1 MRHAVPARVTLSSGF
16 RSVCR
21 GRVKKHIAILLLLSV
36 PFAAAGA
43 DCTHVARLTS
53 PGDDRKVTGDSV
65 VPYPDI
71 DSAQVIKVYLEAVGR
86 GELMIFEKTVT
97 RSMLK
102 PERVE
107 YVYTLD
113 SRLPRVSVFSTLTVS
128 LPFPDMPDLQVQG
141 ITGFLDWKGRITDST
156 VHCQPGIPG

>member
-1 MRHAVPARVTLSSGF
+1 MKT
-16 RSVCR
+16 
-21 GRVKKHIAILLLLSV
+21 HIAILLLLSV
-36 PFAAAGA
+36 PFAAADA

-53 PGDDRKVTGDSV
+53 PGSDRTVTGNSV

-71 DSAQVIKVYLEAVGR
+71 DPARVIKVYLEAVGR
-86 GELMIFEKTVT
+86 GELRIFDKPVT

-128 LPFPDMPDLQVQG
+128 LPFPDMPDLQVEG
-141 ITGFLDWKGRITDST
+141 VTGFLDWKGRITDST
-156 VHCQPGIPG
+156 IHCQPGIPG

>member
-1 MRHAVPARVTLSSGF
+1 
-16 RSVCR
+16 
-21 GRVKKHIAILLLLSV
+21 VKKYIAILLLLSV
-36 PFAAAGA
+36 PFAASAN
-43 DCTHVARLTS
+43 CTHVAKLTS
-53 PGDDRKVTGDSV
+53 PGSDWKVTGNSV

-71 DSAQVIKVYLEAVGR
+71 DPAQVIKVYLEAVGR
-86 GELMIFEKTVT
+86 GELMIFEKPVT

-141 ITGFLDWKGRITDST
+141 VTGFLDRKGRIIDST
-156 VHCQPGIPG
+156 IHCQPGMPG

>member
-1 MRHAVPARVTLSSGF
+1 
-16 RSVCR
+16 
-21 GRVKKHIAILLLLSV
+21 VKKYIAIALLLAV

-43 DCTHVARLTS
+43 DCVHVAKLTS
-53 PGDDRKVTGDSV
+53 RGSDQKITGNSV

-71 DSAQVIKVYLEAVGR
+71 DPDQVIKVYLEAVGR
-86 GELMIFEKTVT
+86 GELMIFEKRIT

-128 LPFPDMPDLQVQG
+128 LPFPDMPDLLVEG
-141 ITGFLDWKGRITDST
+141 VTGFLDWKGRITDST
-156 VHCQPGIPG
+156 IHCQPGMPG

>member
-1 MRHAVPARVTLSSGF
+1 M
-16 RSVCR
+16 
-21 GRVKKHIAILLLLSV
+21 KKYIAILLLLSV
-36 PFAAAGA
+36 PFATAGA
-43 DCTHVARLTS
+43 ECTQVARLAS
-53 PGDDRKVTGDSV
+53 PGGDRNITGNSV

-71 DSAQVIKVYLEAVGR
+71 DPARVIKVYLEAVGR
-86 GELMIFEKTVT
+86 GELRIFEKPVT

-113 SRLPRVSVFSTLTVS
+113 SRLPRVSVFSTLTVA

-141 ITGFLDWKGRITDST
+141 VTGFLDWKGRITDST
-156 VHCQPGIPG
+156 VHCEPGIPG

>member
-1 MRHAVPARVTLSSGF
+1 M
-16 RSVCR
+16 
-21 GRVKKHIAILLLLSV
+21 KKYIAILLLLSV

-43 DCTHVARLTS
+43 ECTHVAKLTS
-53 PGDDRKVTGDSV
+53 PGTDRKATGNSV

-71 DSAQVIKVYLEAVGR
+71 DPAQVIKVYLEAVGR
-86 GELMIFEKTVT
+86 GELRIFEKAVT

-128 LPFPDMPDLQVQG
+128 LPFPDMPDLEVQG
-141 ITGFLDWKGRITDST
+141 VTGFLDWKGRITDST